1 MQLSETVRLYLT
13 KEQYMLVSEMM
24 TTYIATVN
32 RLVADA
38 VDGRSIAKLT
48 SKDVDANLP
57 SALRCQCAQD
67 ARSVFKRYQK
77 ACREADRRK
86 ARHSSQGKAVK
97 QVTVPILRRPCC
109 FVNSQNFRV
118 RGADIE
124 FPVMMDGRSKRIA
137 VRTRMTER
145 QKALFCDAK
154 LGTMRIVYKGRMIV
168 AQIVYE
174 MPEQD
179 TSDGEGCVMG
189 IDLGIKCPA
198 VSRCSDG
205 SVKFYGNGRHNKAL
219 RRHYAAKRKA
229 LQKAKHQEALARIN
243 NKEQRIMKDIDHKL
257 SREIIKT
264 AEKHHVKVI
273 KMERLSNIR
282 TTTRTSRKN
291 NSSLH
296 TWSFYRLAQFIEYKA
311 RLAGIEVLYVNPA
324 YTSQT
329 CPNCG
334 KRHHADDRN
343 FVCECGFRTH
353 RDIVGAWNICSSTE
367 YVGGSDAR
375 HAA

>member
-38 VDGRSIAKLT
+38 VDGRSIAKFT
-48 SKDVDANLP
+48 SKDVDAYLP
-57 SALRCQCAQD
+57 SALRNQCVRD
-67 ARSVFKRYQK
+67 ANSVFKKYQK
-77 ACREADRRK
+77 ACREADRRN
-86 ARHSSQGKAVK
+86 ARRSNLGKNVQQAAV
-97 QVTVPILRRPCC
+97 TILKRPCC
-109 FVNSQNFRV
+109 YINNQGFRV
-118 RGADIE
+118 RGTDIE
-124 FPVMMDGRSKRIA
+124 FPVMMDGRTKRIA

-145 QKALFCDAK
+145 QKALFFGAK
-154 LGTMRIVYKGRMIV
+154 LGTMRIVRKNGTIM

-174 MPEQD
+174 KPEQEA
-179 TSDGEGCVMG
+179 SDGEGCFMG

-205 SVKFYGNGRHNKAL
+205 SVKFYGNGRRNKAM
-219 RRHYAAKRKA
+219 RRHFAAKRKA

-243 NKEQRIMKDIDHKL
+243 NKEQRIMKDIDHKV

-291 NSSLH
+291 NPSLH
-296 TWSFYRLAQFIEYKA
+296 TWSFYRLAQYIEYKA